1 MADQDDHE
9 ELRSR
14 VEKQAASVT
23 EKDAKKVVDREREL
37 EKKLLEVPAKLGKLL
52 NQVKLLFELVR
63 SYVNGSYRA
72 VPWASIAM
80 AVAALLYFLT
90 PFDFIPDMIPGIGF
104 IDDAFVVKFALT
116 AIQSDLRA
124 YCEAKGYD
132 LSKYFD

>member
-1 MADQDDHE
+1 MADQDDE
-9 ELRSR
+9 ETLRSR
-14 VEKQAASVT
+14 VEKQAAAVT
-23 EKDAKKVVDREREL
+23 EKDAKKVVGREREI
-37 EKKLLEVPAKLGKLL
+37 EKKFLDVPAKLGKLI

-63 SYVNGSYRA
+63 AYVDGSYRA

-90 PFDFIPDMIPGIGF
+90 PFDLIPDIIPGIGF

-116 AIQSDLRA
+116 AIQSDLRTF
-124 YCEAKGYD
+124 CEAKGYE

>member
-1 MADQDDHE
+1 
-9 ELRSR
+9 
-14 VEKQAASVT
+14 
-23 EKDAKKVVDREREL
+23 VVDREREL
-37 EKKLLEVPAKLGKLL
+37 EEKFLEVPAKLGKLL

-80 AVAALLYFLT
+80 AVAALLYFLA
-90 PFDFIPDMIPGIGF
+90 PFDFIPDLIPGIGF

-132 LSKYFD
+132 LAKYFD